1 MSINQLINNPPA
13 SWTNFYVNSID
24 AYQNLQANPITTAQ
38 RNLIPNTSDGMIIYN
53 ADISQLQYYST
64 GIWSS
69 FIAPGPTG
77 MTGMTGITGP
87 TGPTGAT
94 GVTGPTGATGVTGPT
109 GATGVTGPTGLNSLI
124 NYEVTA
130 NGYTPTSSTGY
141 VVIPDMTVTPG
152 TGTYFVCFSGSF
164 SYNAVYTDV
173 GNLAIFNDGV
183 LVNYTTRNL
192 SGLGAAAY
200 ATMSTNCITTVGG
213 GEAIDIRYSCNDA
226 SSTFIVF
233 DRTLDLIKIG

>member
-94 GVTGPTGATGVTGPT
+94 GPTGS
-109 GATGVTGPTGLNSLI
+109 NSLI

-173 GNLAIFNDGV
+173 GNLAIFNNGS

-200 ATMSTNCITTVGG
+200 ATMSTNCITTVSG